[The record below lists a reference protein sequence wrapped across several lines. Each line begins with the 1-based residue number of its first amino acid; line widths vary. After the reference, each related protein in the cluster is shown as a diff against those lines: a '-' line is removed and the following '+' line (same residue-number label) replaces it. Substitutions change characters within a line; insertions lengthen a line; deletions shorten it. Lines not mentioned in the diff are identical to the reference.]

1 MATVKVLC
9 SASNYFLIHAV
20 EGSISKDLISPNGY
34 RCFFYSTEDKKS
46 SKSFGKSDFKVII
59 SHEYNSGYFY
69 VSNQ

>member
-20 EGSISKDLISPNGY
+20 EGAFPKIWYRPMDTDAFSIPLK
-34 RCFFYSTEDKKS
+34 TKKS